1 MDRKVVN
8 QVLALPETDQF
19 LRGLR
24 SWVGF
29 NQTGIDYLRP
39 RRAFGRSTH
48 SWLKNVWW
56 AKKGIFSFS
65 SFPLELLG
73 YAAAL
78 MTALSVLA
86 GVYEIVDRIRR
97 PELPHAIS
105 TILVLI
111 VFFGSVNLLAIALVG
126 EYVLKILEE
135 TKRRPKFI
143 RKAVRHGGR
152 QFSSAAEIDS
162 FLQERQ
168 TLHAN
173 RR

>member
-1 MDRKVVN
+1 
-8 QVLALPETDQF
+8 LPETDQF

-24 SWVGF
+24 TWVGF
-29 NQTGIDYLRP
+29 KQTGIDYLRP

-73 YAAAL
+73 YAAAI

-86 GVYEIVDRIRR
+86 GIYELWDRLRR
-97 PELPHAIS
+97 PELPHGIS
-105 TILVLI
+105 TIIVLI
-111 VFFGSVNLLAIALVG
+111 LFFCSVNLLAIALVG

-143 RKAVRHGGR
+143 RKAVRHGGKH
-152 QFSSAAEIDS
+152 FSTAAEIES

-168 TLHAN
+168 TLHASK
-173 RR
+173 R